1 MFDEPTGSQAAPP
14 VEGERIAND
23 PVPKKL
29 AEPDNEKDVSQS
41 ESTKHRHAVLMD
53 LLDYESER
61 QSEERI
67 QAQIDEDYYDHLQWR
82 PDDARELMERG
93 QAPLVFNESRQ
104 TIDWISGTEKRMRKD
119 HKVLPREPNDERG
132 AELKTKLIKYTD
144 DVNLSR
150 FQQSKAFKQAA
161 TAGLSWLEEGINP
174 DPEQEII
181 YSGMED
187 WRNVFRDSHSRNLD
201 MNVDARYLFR
211 RRVIDL
217 DYGIALLPKHEGHLR
232 SMAGRM
238 DEDAEGDD
246 IWYLGQRLTG
256 ASETEWGTSSMSSFG
271 ERAAYMSRN
280 GYHDY
285 SRRRSVEVLECWYRV
300 PERVK
305 VFAGGG
311 PGVAQKIVNPK
322 DMRHQQAIAD
332 HVPMYEAVK
341 MRMRLMLATK
351 AAPMVD
357 MASPYRH
364 GRFLL
369 VPLYAY
375 RRYRDGAAYGAMRG
389 MRDIQDDLNKRRSKA
404 LFALSSNRIVMDDG
418 AVDDIEDLR
427 VEAARPDAI
436 IVKKMNKALT
446 FEKQT
451 GDFQGNL
458 ELAAQDSQLL
468 RNVGGV
474 TNENLGQDTNA
485 QSGKA
490 IGLKQDQG
498 GLLTSELFDNY
509 LLAKQ
514 QVGRLRLSHIEQ
526 FYTEPKAVRIVGERR
541 PIEWLEINRL
551 DPATGEILDDVT
563 AREADFIMSE
573 QDHRASLAEAALE
586 QMFDLLGKVAVFAP
600 QVVLNVL
607 DLVVETS
614 EIRDKEE
621 WVARIRKMTG
631 QRDPSKQPTPEEM
644 EAEAAMAAKTQ
655 ESEQLATDTAK
666 AQLAQIQANVDLLRA
681 QMAKLDVES
690 VLKRV
695 ESMYSALQAAQIIAQ
710 TPGVTPAADEIGK
723 SAGLEDKHPGAIPT
737 PPAMATQVLAASQGG
752 GNPMQPD
759 AGMPIAPQAAGLPP
773 DNTPSPLD
781 GMQGGIETPTGTDNA
796 PPIGPEPT
804 AFPPQ

>member
-1 MFDEPTGSQAAPP
+1 MFDALSSTQIAPP
-14 VEGERIAND
+14 AEGEAIKTD

-29 AEPDNEKDVSQS
+29 AEPSNPNDASQS
-41 ESTKHRHAVLMD
+41 EVTKHRHLVLMD
-53 LLDYESER
+53 LLDYEAER

-67 QAQIDEDYYDHLQWR
+67 QMQIDEDYYDHLQWR

-93 QAPLVFNESRQ
+93 QAPLVFNEARQ

-144 DVNLSR
+144 DVNMSR

-201 MNVDARYLFR
+201 MNIDARYLFR

-217 DYGIALLPKHEGHLR
+217 DYGIALLPKHEAHLR
-232 SMAGRM
+232 AMAGRM
-238 DEDAEGDD
+238 DQDAEGDD

-311 PGVAQKIVNPK
+311 PGVAQKIVNPQ
-322 DMRHQQAIAD
+322 DPRHAQALTER
-332 HVPMYEAVK
+332 VPIYEAVK

-404 LFALSSNRIVMDDG
+404 LHALSSNRIVMDHD
-418 AVDDIEDLR
+418 AVDDIEELR
-427 VEAARPDAI
+427 TEAARPDAI
-436 IVKKMNKALT
+436 IVKKIGKELR

-451 GDFQGNL
+451 ADYQGNL

-526 FYTEPKAVRIVGERR
+526 FYTEPKAVRIVGDRR

-600 QVVLNVL
+600 QLVLNVL

-631 QRDPSKQPTPEEM
+631 QRDPSKQPTPEELQ
-644 EAEAAMAAKTQ
+644 AEAAQQAKAQ
-655 ESEQLATDTAK
+655 EAEQLQTDTAK
-666 AQLAQIQANVDLLRA
+666 ATLAQIQANVDLLRS
-681 QMAKLDVES
+681 QMAKMDVES

-695 ESMYSALQAAQIIAQ
+695 ESMYSALQAAQIIAV

-723 SAGLEDKHPGAIPT
+723 SAGLEDMHPGATPT
-737 PPAMATQVLAASQGG
+737 PPAMAARVMAAAG
-752 GNPMQPD
+752 GNPMQPTTGIPTD
-759 AGMPIAPQAAGLPP
+759 PQQPAPEGGAPG
-773 DNTPSPLD
+773 SPLD
-781 GMQGGIETPTGTDNA
+781 GMRGGIQTPTGADNS
-796 PPIGPEPT
+796 PPAAIDP
-804 AFPPQ
+804 AAIPPQ